1 MIEDLPLLF
10 DRLRALLDRRQGDSS
25 DSHVEAL
32 EHTLTD
38 GYAGALVL
46 ERERERTRRRI
57 RALAAGADSAE
68 HAREL
73 QNLMARLG
81 RTEEQL
87 AELRSLL
94 GEVAAL
100 RQPA

>member
-10 DRLRALLDRRQGDSS
+10 DRLRALLDRRQGDS
-25 DSHVEAL
+25 DSHVEDL

-57 RALAAGADSAE
+57 RTLAAGADSAE

-73 QNLMARLG
+73 QTLMALLG

-87 AELRSLL
+87 GELRSLL
-94 GEVAAL
+94 GEVSAS
-100 RQPA
+100 RQLA